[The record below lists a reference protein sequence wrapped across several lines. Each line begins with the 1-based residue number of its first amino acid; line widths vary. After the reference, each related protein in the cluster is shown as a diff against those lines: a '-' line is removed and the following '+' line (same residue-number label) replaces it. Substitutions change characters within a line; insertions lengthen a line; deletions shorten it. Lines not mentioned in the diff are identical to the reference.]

1 MTDEQTTRAWLLQWR
16 EPGGEW
22 ALWMTGGPMPLRKVL
37 NEYRR
42 EAGHLEWRIVK
53 QTLTE
58 EVLEW

>member
-1 MTDEQTTRAWLLQWR
+1 
-16 EPGGEW
+16 
-22 ALWMTGGPMPLRKVL
+22 MPLRKVL